1 MNKGKLKYNIINI
14 MDRSQAKQI
23 VFVLWKQFCF
33 INYGHHAYFRKYI
46 YYFQALHQNAKTAI
60 TQLL

>member
-46 YYFQALHQNAKTAI
+46 YIIFRHYAKM
-60 TQLL
+60 QKQQ